1 MKSKIGYYYSDSG
14 FYFPNEMQ
22 IKLFVKQG
30 IGHLFPILFVIDNFI
45 PYDALSKYEN
55 EVEHMARKP
64 KDIYTRIAEKK
75 TQISEAEK
83 KLERYKIE
91 LIQLNTKEM
100 HEIFASAKENNLSYK
115 EVIQL
120 ISRTRNQK

>member
-1 MKSKIGYYYSDSG
+1 
-14 FYFPNEMQ
+14 
-22 IKLFVKQG
+22 
-30 IGHLFPILFVIDNFI
+30 
-45 PYDALSKYEN
+45 
-55 EVEHMARKP
+55 MARKP
-64 KDIYTRIAEKK
+64 KDIYTRIAEKE

-91 LIQLNTKEM
+91 LIQLNKERDTKEM